1 MFWNS
6 LLYINYTLKIVTY
19 FHFASFVWSNLLF
32 LFKMQGGFG
41 SFSAVPSLTV
51 LQEEILWFWPWN
63 PVLHQWELGV
73 AAPRRGIDISSFKH
87 HDEMLLNVA
96 CSYAFET

>member
-1 MFWNS
+1 
-6 LLYINYTLKIVTY
+6 
-19 FHFASFVWSNLLF
+19 
-32 LFKMQGGFG
+32 MQGGFG
-41 SFSAVPSLTV
+41 SFSALPSLAV

-87 HDEMLLNVA
+87 HDEIMWNAASPPSFFFFLHLRLKA
-96 CSYAFET
+96 Y

>member
-1 MFWNS
+1 
-6 LLYINYTLKIVTY
+6 
-19 FHFASFVWSNLLF
+19 
-32 LFKMQGGFG
+32 MQGGFG
-41 SFSAVPSLTV
+41 SFSALPSLAV

-87 HDEMLLNVA
+87 HDEMMWNAASPPLFFFFF
-96 CSYAFET
+96 AFET